1 VIGPLQ
7 DRRVLLGVTGSIAC
21 YKAVD
26 LASKLTQAGAL
37 VDVLMTA
44 SALEFVTPLTFRSVT
59 HRPVVTNIF
68 DPESREAVEHV
79 ALAQEAE
86 VLVVAP
92 ATAHTLA
99 KLAWGMAD
107 DPVSITALATSAPV
121 VLAPAMDAGMWEHPA
136 VQANLETLKQRGAVI
151 VGPASGHLASGIKG
165 KGRLVEPQ
173 ELLGHIAQV
182 LGRHGDLAGRIVVV
196 SAGGTQE
203 PLDPVRTL
211 TNRSSGKMGYAVA
224 EAARDRGAEVVLVAG
239 PTALP
244 DPVGVR
250 VVRAPTS
257 EEMSEA
263 VLEACRG
270 ADVLVM
276 AAAVA
281 DYRPVEVSSDKVKRG
296 SGRWSLELDSTPDIL
311 AQAPARVVRVG
322 FAAES
327 ANLIQNAQVK
337 LHQKGIDLMVAN
349 DITSPGSGFGTDTNQ
364 VVILNPLGNAEE
376 IPLLPKYEVALRILD
391 RVATI
396 LQSRDQPVR
405 S

>member
-1 VIGPLQ
+1 MIRPLQ

-59 HRPVVTNIF
+59 HRPVITNIF
-68 DPESREAVEHV
+68 DPESPEAVEHV

-107 DPVSITALATSAPV
+107 DPVSITALATSAPL

-136 VQANLETLKQRGAVI
+136 VHANVETLKQRGVVI

-165 KGRLVEPQ
+165 MGRLVEPQ
-173 ELLGHIAQV
+173 ELLGHIAQA
-182 LGRHGDLAGRIVVV
+182 LGRHGDLAGRTVVV

-224 EAARDRGAEVVLVAG
+224 EAARDRGADVVLVAG
-239 PTALP
+239 PTTLP

-250 VVRAPTS
+250 VVRTPTA

-270 ADVLVM
+270 TDVLVM

-281 DYRPVEVSSDKVKRG
+281 DYRPVEMSSDKVKRG
-296 SGRWSLELDSTPDIL
+296 SGRWSLELDATPDIL
-311 AQAPARVVRVG
+311 AQAPASVVRVG

-327 ANLIQNAQVK
+327 ADLIQNAQVK

-349 DITSPGSGFGTDTNQ
+349 DITSPGSAFGTDTNQ
-364 VVILNPLGNAEE
+364 VVILDPLGNAEE

-391 RVATI
+391 RVAAI
-396 LQSRDQPVR
+396 LQSRGQPVR

>member
-1 VIGPLQ
+1 MSGPFQ
-7 DRRVLLGVTGSIAC
+7 DRRVVLGVTGSIAI

-37 VDVLMTA
+37 VDVLMTP

-59 HRPVVTNIF
+59 HRPVITNLF
-68 DPESREAVEHV
+68 DSQSPEAIEHV
-79 ALAQEAE
+79 ALAQEAD

-107 DPVSITALATSAPV
+107 DPVSTTALATSAPL

-136 VQANLETLKQRGAVI
+136 VQANAETLKERGALI
-151 VGPASGHLASGIKG
+151 VGPASGHLASGLKG
-165 KGRLVEPQ
+165 QGRLVETQ
-173 ELLGHIAQV
+173 ELMGHIAQV
-182 LGRHGDLAGRIVVV
+182 LGRHGDLADRTVLV

-203 PLDPVRTL
+203 PVDPVRTL

-224 EAARDRGAEVVLVAG
+224 EAARDRGAQVVLVAG

-244 DPVGVR
+244 DPAGVR
-250 VVRAPTS
+250 LVRTS
-257 EEMSEA
+257 TAEAMREA
-263 VLEACRG
+263 VLEACHD
-270 ADVLVM
+270 AHVLIM

-281 DYRPVEVSSDKVKRG
+281 DYRPVNVSPDKVKREA
-296 SGRWSLELDSTPDIL
+296 GRWSLELEPTPDIL
-311 AQAPARVVRVG
+311 AEAPAHLVRVG

-327 ANLIQNAQVK
+327 ASLIENAHLK
-337 LHQKGIDLMVAN
+337 LHEKGIDLIAAN
-349 DITSPGSGFGTDTNQ
+349 DITQPGSGFDADTNQ
-364 VVILNPLGNAEE
+364 VVILDALDNQEE
-376 IPLLPKYEVALRILD
+376 LPLLPKYEVAQRLLD
-391 RVATI
+391 RVVTL
-396 LQSRDQPVR
+396 LQNKGQTVR